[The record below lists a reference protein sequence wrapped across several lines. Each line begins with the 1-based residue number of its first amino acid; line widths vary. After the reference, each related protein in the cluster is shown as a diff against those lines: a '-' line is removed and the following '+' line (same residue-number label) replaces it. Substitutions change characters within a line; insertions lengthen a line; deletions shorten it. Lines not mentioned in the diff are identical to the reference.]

1 MAGNAHRVDSESSRR
16 QSCPRFAL
24 VVAVAVA
31 VAVPVPVPV
40 PGLGPVPAL
49 VSVPEQVSGYS
60 STLLTK

>member
-24 VVAVAVA
+24 VVA

>member
-1 MAGNAHRVDSESSRR
+1 MAGNSHRVDSESSRR

-31 VAVPVPVPV
+31 VAVPVP
-40 PGLGPVPAL
+40 GLGPVPAL

-60 STLLTK
+60 STLFTK

>member
-31 VAVPVPVPV
+31 VPV

-60 STLLTK
+60 STLFTK